1 MSCRIMGRTGM
12 DGFMEFYTRRGE
24 GFFGADGLHL
34 AGDLDYR
41 LVYSDSRQRN
51 QRDWTARMMMN
62 SPCLTTHGLF
72 IILRVMRY

>member
-1 MSCRIMGRTGM
+1 MGRTGM

-24 GFFGADGLHL
+24 GFFGAEGLHL

-51 QRDWTARMMMN
+51 QGDWTAGIMMN
-62 SPCLTTHGLF
+62 TSCLTTRILV
-72 IILRVMRY
+72 IILRVLRYQEHG